1 MSGSFGYSPVVQTS
15 AAERSAFAAA
25 AAELAELAG
34 QATLPFFRANTA
46 VENKRTDG
54 GFDPVTEADRA
65 AEQVIRQELAQRF
78 PEHGIYGEEFGYQA
92 GNGLT
97 WVIDPI
103 DGTRAFMSGQLHWGV
118 LLALFDGQ
126 RPVAGAFCQPFVG
139 ELLWGDGTSAFYRLK
154 DGEPSQ
160 LKTSTVSAVRES
172 ILGTT
177 GTDYFESDEHRAC
190 FARLADRAKL
200 TRIGGDCYLFVLVAL
215 GQIEIAIDG
224 GLNPYDIQALIPIV
238 QGAGGVVTRLDG
250 DDPAMGGMVLAASNQ
265 ALVDAVQGIWKG

>member
-1 MSGSFGYSPVVQTS
+1 MAGSFGYSPVVETT

-34 QATLPFFRANTA
+34 QATLPFFRANTV

-54 GFDPVTEADRA
+54 GFDPVTKADRA
-65 AEQVIRQELAQRF
+65 AEQLIRQELARRF
-78 PEHGIYGEEFGYQA
+78 PEHGIYGEEFGYQP

-118 LLALFDGQ
+118 LLALFDGEQ
-126 RPVAGAFCQPFVG
+126 PIAGAFCQPFVG
-139 ELLWGDGTSAFYRLK
+139 ELLWGDGASAYYRLK
-154 DGEPSQ
+154 NGEVQ
-160 LKTSTVSAVRES
+160 TLCTSAVSVVQES
-172 ILGTT
+172 IVGTT
-177 GTDYFESDEHRAC
+177 GADYFESEEHRTR
-190 FARLADRAKL
+190 FARLADLAKL

-238 QGAGGVVTRLDG
+238 RGAGGVVTRLDG
-250 DDPAMGGMVLAASNQ
+250 EDPAMGGLVLAASNQ
-265 ALVDAVQGIWKG
+265 AMVDAAQSVWEE